1 MIVWTNGCFDV
12 LHRGH
17 LELLRHAK
25 SLGDVLYVGIDSDS
39 KVSKDKGLNRPIN
52 NMNDRKFFLESIEYV
67 DKVFIFCDTTD
78 LEETIEYV
86 SPDIIVIGS
95 DWEGKTVVGQKYAKE
110 VVFFD
115 RIPGYSTT
123 QIINRN

>member
-1 MIVWTNGCFDV
+1 MKVWTNGCFDV